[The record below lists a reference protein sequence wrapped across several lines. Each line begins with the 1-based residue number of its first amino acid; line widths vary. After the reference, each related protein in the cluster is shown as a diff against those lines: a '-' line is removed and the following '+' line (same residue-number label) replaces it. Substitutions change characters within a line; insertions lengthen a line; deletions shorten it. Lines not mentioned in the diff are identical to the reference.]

1 MAFQSLL
8 RGISTLGAV
17 RQTLIVVEFGGR
29 RIHPTVA
36 TARARKKGDRSGDT
50 VALNV
55 TTSAPGEARYGR
67 TTTRQQRGQLRI
79 VLPQP

>member
-1 MAFQSLL
+1 MAFLSLP
-8 RGISTLGAV
+8 RRISTFGAE

-29 RIHPTVA
+29 RIRQNVA

-55 TTSAPGEARYGR
+55 TTDGPGEAHPGR
-67 TTTRQQRGQLRI
+67 TTTQQQRGQLRI